1 PAPTTTKIAP
11 KGATTSQDKDGF
23 RIIKMT
29 KENLDQMAEE
39 EAAKKRGGGGREA
52 EIRPEDVRF
61 ADYRKKEM
69 VFLPK
74 KKRLPVGKTLN
85 RTQITETKAEKRI
98 VEMTDSITVG
108 DLASQL
114 SVKATDVIRKLMGMG

>member
-1 PAPTTTKIAP
+1 
-11 KGATTSQDKDGF
+11 GDEDGF

-39 EAAKKRGGGGREA
+39 EAAKKRGGGREA

-61 ADYRKKEM
+61 ADYRKKEL

-74 KKRLPVGKTLN
+74 KKKIPLGKEIKHTQKTVAKQQKRVVTLN
-85 RTQITETKAEKRI
+85 DT
-98 VEMTDSITVG
+98 ITVQ
-108 DLASQL
+108 DLANQL
-114 SVKATDVIRKLMGMG
+114 SVKAT

>member
-1 PAPTTTKIAP
+1 EAQAPPLRPMIKPASPVTPT
-11 KGATTSQDKDGF
+11 GAAKTAAMRGTATQDKDGF

-29 KENLDQMAEE
+29 KENLDQMVEE
-39 EAAKKRGGGGREA
+39 EAAKKRGGGGRES

-74 KKRLPVGKTLN
+74 KKKIPVGKEIR
-85 RTQITETKAEKRI
+85 RTQITEMSAQKRV
-98 VEMTDSITVG
+98 VEM
-108 DLASQL
+108 Q
-114 SVKATDVIRKLMGMG
+114 